1 MEGHRKTSPVTR
13 ILSAGETSGKMPQ
26 SLLEDAE
33 LFRGYCVVDFDN
45 RKLTGGTKI
54 LNVRKRSFDFVE
66 IQVA

>member
-1 MEGHRKTSPVTR
+1 
-13 ILSAGETSGKMPQ
+13 MPQ